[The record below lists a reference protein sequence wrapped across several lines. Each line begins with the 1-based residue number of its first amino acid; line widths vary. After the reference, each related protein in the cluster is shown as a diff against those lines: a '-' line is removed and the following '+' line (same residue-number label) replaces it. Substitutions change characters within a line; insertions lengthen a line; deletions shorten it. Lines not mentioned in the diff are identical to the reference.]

1 MHIGM
6 LWFDDNPNLS
16 LKKKIEKAV
25 VYYREKYRHE
35 PNLCLI
41 HPTMIENSKSN
52 DETMELDNIDGL
64 TIRSY
69 RPFFQVIS
77 GLGSK
82 TRTRL
87 E

>member
-25 VYYREKYRHE
+25 IYYRQKYRLE

-41 HPTMIENSKSN
+41 HPTMIENGKSKA
-52 DETMELDNIDGL
+52 ETMEFDDIKGL
-64 TIRSY
+64 TIRPY
-69 RPFFQVIS
+69 RPILPGHLWIGVEDKS
-77 GLGSK
+77 
-82 TRTRL
+82 
-87 E
+87 

>member
-41 HPTMIENSKSN
+41 NPAMIESGASKAGPT
-52 DETMELDNIDGL
+52 DLDNMEGL
-64 TIRSY
+64 TIRPY
-69 RPFFQVIS
+69 RPVLPGHLWI
-77 GLGSK
+77 GIEDK
-82 TRTRL
+82 N
-87 E
+87 